1 MKDVFVKMRATKDER
16 EQVAKLASKKGM
28 TVSEYLRHLIMKD
41 QLNMEVR

>member
-16 EQVAKLASKKGM
+16 EQVSKLANKKGM

-41 QLNMEVR
+41 QLSVEAK